1 MKDNNNTEPDWRF
14 VAQQLRQPNG
24 AFAEEIGQRMNVSNE
39 QIHHFTF
46 DVLDIQ
52 SGMEVLEIGMGNGH
66 YIGELFKRYPGIHYT
81 GIDYSSEMVEQAK
94 QTNQLFCQQQVAH
107 FLHCNIDE
115 LPATEALYD
124 RIFTINTLYF
134 WERPDST
141 LRNLR
146 RLLKPGGKLSIAIR
160 PKHIME
166 HHPFTPFGFTLYS
179 REDLCQLLE
188 KNSFDVVSILE
199 KTELAS
205 AGISDNALPF
215 ESLIITAQ

>member
-1 MKDNNNTEPDWRF
+1 MNDNHNTEPDWRF
-14 VAQQLRQPNG
+14 VAQQLKQPSG

-39 QIHHFTF
+39 QINHFTF
-46 DVLDIQ
+46 DILDIE

-66 YIGELFKRYPGIHYT
+66 FIGELFRRYPGINYT
-81 GIDYSSEMVEQAK
+81 GIDYSAEMVREASQI
-94 QTNQLFCQQQVAH
+94 NQLLSEKQAVH
-107 FLHCNIDE
+107 LLHCNIDD

-134 WERPDST
+134 WENPDRT
-141 LRNLR
+141 LSSLR

-166 HHPFTPFGFTLYS
+166 QHPFTPYGFTLYS

-188 KNSFDVVSILE
+188 KNSFDIVSVVE
-199 KTELAS
+199 KTEIAS

-215 ESLIITAQ
+215 ESLIITAL